1 VKNLK
6 THETLQQF
14 FSIKFQIPSILIKI
28 FQILS
33 NKSTFKDD
41 ILKKIFKGKAGEKES
56 RLINWRKNPFVLR
69 DYYRKKRSR
78 RDDFFCCVLS
88 INFVSFTVDFEGEIE
103 RFGLD

>member
-41 ILKKIFKGKAGEKES
+41 ILKKIFKGKAGEKEF
-56 RLINWRKNPFVLR
+56 RLINWWKNPFVLR
-69 DYYRKKRSR
+69 DYYRKKEA
-78 RDDFFCCVLS
+78 DETIFFVVFCL
-88 INFVSFTVDFEGEIE
+88 INFVSFTVDFEEEIE